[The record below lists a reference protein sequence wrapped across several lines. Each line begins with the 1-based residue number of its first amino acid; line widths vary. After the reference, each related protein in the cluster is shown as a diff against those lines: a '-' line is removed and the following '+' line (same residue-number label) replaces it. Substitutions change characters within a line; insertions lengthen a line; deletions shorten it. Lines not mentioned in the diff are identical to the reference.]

1 MKKFY
6 IIMLCLATLC
16 PLTAS
21 AAWDTEEGGIETE
34 MEALQLTING
44 SQVRVCGGA
53 GLQLEIYDLAG
64 IRVGIV
70 KIDTDEKT
78 FQLHLQRGCYFV
90 KIGKIV
96 RKVSIR

>member
-1 MKKFY
+1 MNKLY
-6 IIMLCLATLC
+6 VLLLCLFTLS
-16 PLTAS
+16 PVAV
-21 AAWDTEEGGIETE
+21 AAGETGDGGVAAELE
-34 MEALQLTING
+34 SLQLTVSG

-53 GLQLEIYDLAG
+53 GQQLEIFDLAG
-64 IRVGIV
+64 IRVSTI
-70 KIDTDEKT
+70 KIDSDEKT